1 MIYDIIIIKYICR
14 TRLPLFT
21 PRVRQS
27 MADASADEDYDAAEP
42 PEAGEVAADAEMAE
56 AEAGSLS

>member
-1 MIYDIIIIKYICR
+1 MSHQAIPVCSEGAPTDYD
-14 TRLPLFT
+14 L
-21 PRVRQS
+21 
-27 MADASADEDYDAAEP
+27 DSADEDYDAAEP

>member
-1 MIYDIIIIKYICR
+1 
-14 TRLPLFT
+14 
-21 PRVRQS
+21 
-27 MADASADEDYDAAEP
+27 MADASADEDYDAGP